1 MTLSIRPRGS
11 PLASRQPW
19 SLVPYKRRLLGLFL
33 ALISHLA
40 HADPEHE
47 LRDAVSALARSGY
60 TWETTVRQR
69 VQGETTEPR
78 LNPNAPLE
86 LQGKVDPSGFMQLT
100 LHPPRELPVPLTVY
114 SQLGEAV
121 AFTPLGWLRRSDIR
135 KTPPSNRE
143 VTFEGKQ
150 VRVSRVLLVALKV
163 AAMRALTED
172 LLDLV
177 MDLKACRNVNGLFL
191 GELRDR
197 SIEQLWGDA
206 RAKSAPEVHGTVIFK
221 IGEQGLTEYHVV
233 LGIGFPN
240 SRTKKTAWTMQ
251 QWSTRITGIGTTT
264 VEPPYEAVKALE
276 N

>member
-1 MTLSIRPRGS
+1 MTLLIRPSGS
-11 PLASRQPW
+11 QFASRPTWCLIRNNKRLFGIFFALAS
-19 SLVPYKRRLLGLFL
+19 L
-33 ALISHLA
+33 AA

-47 LRDAVSALARSGY
+47 VRDAVSALARTSY
-60 TWETTVRQR
+60 AWETTVRQR

-78 LNPNAPLE
+78 LNPNAPVE
-86 LQGKVDPSGFMQLT
+86 LRGKVDPNGFMQIT
-100 LHPPRELPVPLTVY
+100 LHPPRELPVPVTVY

-135 KTPPSNRE
+135 KTAPSNRE
-143 VTFEGKQ
+143 VTYEGKQ

-177 MDLKACRNVNGLFL
+177 MDLKTCRNVSGLFV

-197 SIEQLWGDA
+197 SIEQLWGDT

-221 IGEQGLTEYHVV
+221 LGDQGLTEYHVV